1 MTKLKRVGYIKEP
14 VLGSTAI
21 FLLKG
26 QENSKLYHLVISYK
40 KPALLCFEWHDGTK
54 PRFLGCINLN
64 LLVFPS
70 EIEKQI
76 MKMISEQLGTEF
88 ADAIKQLINNKEV
101 DDFETIE
108 HDLEAH
114 TWRLGWRATD
124 DLEEIMKM
132 WQKKNDINKSSLQ

>member
-70 EIEKQI
+70 EIEKRDN
-76 MKMISEQLGTEF
+76 EDDLGTVRDGIRRRDQT
-88 ADAIKQLINNKEV
+88 AD
-101 DDFETIE
+101 
-108 HDLEAH
+108 
-114 TWRLGWRATD
+114 
-124 DLEEIMKM
+124 
-132 WQKKNDINKSSLQ
+132 

>member
-1 MTKLKRVGYIKEP
+1 
-14 VLGSTAI
+14 
-21 FLLKG
+21 
-26 QENSKLYHLVISYK
+26 
-40 KPALLCFEWHDGTK
+40 
-54 PRFLGCINLN
+54 
-64 LLVFPS
+64 
-70 EIEKQI
+70 
-76 MKMISEQLGTEF
+76 MISEQLGTEF

-132 WQKKNDINKSSLQ
+132 WQKKTI